1 MNFIRRLVFRS
12 ATAVHS
18 RLYRATGGRLG
29 GSVAG
34 GSVLLLTT
42 TGRRSGKRRM
52 VPLGYFVEGD
62 DLVVVGS
69 MGGAPVHPSWYH
81 NLRAQPDVEV
91 QVGKAARRMR
101 ARTATPEE
109 RARLWPGIIETA
121 PAYGR
126 YQERTAR
133 EIPLVILSD
142 RRAGGEPPADP

>member
-1 MNFIRRLVFRS
+1 MNPIPRLAFRGF
-12 ATAVHS
+12 AALHS
-18 RLYRATGGRLG
+18 RLYRASGGRLG
-29 GSVAG
+29 GRVPG

-42 TGRRSGKRRM
+42 TGRQSGKRRT

-69 MGGAPVHPSWYH
+69 MGGAPIHPSWYH
-81 NLRAQPDVEV
+81 NLRAQPDVGV
-91 QVGKAARRMR
+91 QVGRASRHMR

-109 RARLWPGIIETA
+109 RARLWPRIIETA

-126 YQERTAR
+126 YQQRTAR

-142 RRAGGEPPADP
+142 R